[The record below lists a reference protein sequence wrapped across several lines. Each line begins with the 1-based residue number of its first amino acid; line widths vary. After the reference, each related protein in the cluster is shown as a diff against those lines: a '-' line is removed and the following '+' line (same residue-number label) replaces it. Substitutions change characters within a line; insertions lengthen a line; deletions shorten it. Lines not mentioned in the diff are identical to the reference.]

1 MDKHRPTSDDKDR
14 QTDMHQINTHQT
26 RKDSQGCYPYWSRS
40 SREPRIE
47 KIAYILIILQHV
59 AIFINEMPTI
69 LLSALKSSKTQL
81 HAIACSDQ
89 GKGFTIY
96 KRPCHLET
104 TLKLTGV
111 LSIFWCLK
119 LLDC

>member
-1 MDKHRPTSDDKDR
+1 MLS
-14 QTDMHQINTHQT
+14 ILVN
-26 RKDSQGCYPYWSRS
+26 RS

-59 AIFINEMPTI
+59 AIFINEMPVFYI
-69 LLSALKSSKTQL
+69 KQILSALKSSKTQL

>member
-1 MDKHRPTSDDKDR
+1 MLS
-14 QTDMHQINTHQT
+14 ILVN
-26 RKDSQGCYPYWSRS
+26 RS

-104 TLKLTGV
+104 TLKLDLIGV